1 MSDLIPDKGIP
12 DMMSTKFSDLFDPL
26 PPLSAF
32 GSDLCKNKVENP
44 HNGPSAIL
52 VKRVTGNNGINW

>member
-1 MSDLIPDKGIP
+1 MHAGVDIEHFVHVPVQLKVTIESGIADHKP
-12 DMMSTKFSDLFDPL
+12 NSHLL
-26 PPLSAF
+26 Q
-32 GSDLCKNKVENP
+32 NKVENP